1 MRLRIEG
8 GQMIDP
14 ASGTS
19 RAGDL
24 LLDDGVIAWIGERL
38 PEAEARGVD
47 RVFDASGLVVAP
59 GLMDMHVH
67 LREPGHEYKETIE
80 TGGRA
85 AAAGGFTAVVPMPNT
100 LPATD
105 NRATVEFVARR
116 ARETSPVRVYPAV
129 AATRGNENTEMSEIA
144 DAKDA
149 GAVAVTDD
157 AFPLQ
162 SAEMTRRVMEY
173 CRTFDLPLLTHC
185 EDKALTKRGVM
196 NEGITSTVMGL
207 QGMPKAAEDLQVARN
222 IELAEMTGCRLHIQ
236 HISSERA
243 IELVRQAKARGVAVT
258 CETCPQYFCLTD
270 EDVRGYNTLAKC
282 NPPLRTK
289 ADQDAVKA
297 GLADGTI
304 DAIATDHAPHAV
316 NEKECEFQTAA
327 FGMTGL
333 ETALGLVLT
342 HLVDAGIL
350 SLGEAIGKMSTAPA
364 RILNLPGG
372 RLEAG
377 APADITIFDPAA
389 EWVVDPAKMRSRSRN
404 TAFAGWEL
412 TGRAVATLVR
422 GEIVYEDSARHSAQ
436 ESAHGGKDRK

>member
-1 MRLRIEG
+1 
-8 GQMIDP
+8 MIDP

-304 DAIATDHAPHAV
+304 DVIATDHAPHAA

-342 HLVDAGIL
+342 HVVEAGVL
-350 SLGEAIGKMSTAPA
+350 SLQDAIGKMSRAPA
-364 RILNLPGG
+364 RILGLPGG

-377 APADITIFDPAA
+377 AAADITIIDPAVK
-389 EWVVDPAKMRSRSRN
+389 WVVDPAKMRSRSRN

-412 TGRAVATLVR
+412 TGRAVATIVR
-422 GEIVYEDSARHSAQ
+422 GEIVYEDSARQAAH

>member
-8 GQMIDP
+8 GRILDP
-14 ASGTS
+14 V
-19 RAGDL
+19 AGCDRTGDIL
-24 LLDDGVIAWIGERL
+24 IEDGLIAWCGDRL
-38 PEAEARGVD
+38 PAGMAQADD
-47 RVFDASGLVVAP
+47 RIFDAHGLIVTPGLV
-59 GLMDMHVH
+59 DMHVH

-185 EDKALTKRGVM
+185 EDKALTKGGVM
-196 NEGITSTVMGL
+196 NEGLTSTVMGL
-207 QGMPKAAEDLQVARN
+207 KGMPKTAEDLQVARN
-222 IELAEMTGCRLHIQ
+222 IEIAELTGCRLHIQ
-236 HISSERA
+236 HISSEKA
-243 IELVRQAKARGVAVT
+243 IELVRQAKARGTTVT

-289 ADQDAVKA
+289 ACQDAVKA

-304 DAIATDHAPHAV
+304 DAIATDHAPHAA
-316 NEKECEFQTAA
+316 NEKECEFQAAA

-342 HLVDAGIL
+342 HLVQAGVL
-350 SLGEAIGKMSTAPA
+350 SLRDAIGKMSAAAA
-364 RILNLPGG
+364 RILDLPGG

-377 APADITIFDPAA
+377 APADITIIDPAVK
-389 EWVVDPAKMRSRSRN
+389 WVVDPTKMRSRSRN

-412 TGRAVATLVR
+412 TGRAVATIVR
-422 GEIVYEDSARHSAQ
+422 GKIVYEDSGR
-436 ESAHGGKDRK
+436 